1 MFFLFKQKTAY
12 EMRISDWSSDVCS
25 SDLLVVAKTDKAHE
39 GLATQFAAHSIDRR
53 YYAIVSGRPSPLS
66 GSVNAWIGRSSHDRK
81 KMAAQHEGRGKH
93 AITHYEVREILNDAA
108 LIECRLETGR
118 THQVR
123 VHMAHI
129 GHALLGDPAY
139 GRARKT
145 HRPLLEKLGFQ
156 RQALH
161 AARLGF
167 IHPVNSV
174 AMAFTSEIPAD
185 MQELLRHLRV

>member
-1 MFFLFKQKTAY
+1 
-12 EMRISDWSSDVCS
+12 MRISDWSSDVCS
-25 SDLLVVAKTDKAHE
+25 SDL
-39 GLATQFAAHSIDRR
+39 FAAHSIDRR

-118 THQVR
+118 TPQVR

-129 GHALLGDPAY
+129 GHALLGEI
-139 GRARKT
+139 GRA
-145 HRPLLEKLGFQ
+145 H
-156 RQALH
+156 
-161 AARLGF
+161 
-167 IHPVNSV
+167 V
-174 AMAFTSEIPAD
+174 
-185 MQELLRHLRV
+185 

>member
-1 MFFLFKQKTAY
+1 MHKTAY
-12 EMRISDWSSDVCS
+12 DLRISDWKSYVCS
-25 SDLLVVAKTDKAHE
+25 SAP
-39 GLATQFAAHSIDRR
+39 
-53 YYAIVSGRPSPLS
+53 PSPLS

-139 GRARKT
+139 ERARKT
-145 HRPLLEKLGFQ
+145 HRPLLEKVGFT
-156 RQALH
+156 RQAL
-161 AARLGF
+161 
-167 IHPVNSV
+167 NSAV
-174 AMAFTSEIPAD
+174 IG
-185 MQELLRHLRV
+185 QNGRRGG

>member
-1 MFFLFKQKTAY
+1 MSCYVLLFFKQKTAY

-25 SDLLVVAKTDKAHE
+25 SDL
-39 GLATQFAAHSIDRR
+39 
-53 YYAIVSGRPSPLS
+53 AIVSGRPSPLS

-93 AITHYEVREILNDAA
+93 AIKHYEVREILNDAA

-129 GHALLGDPAY
+129 GHALLGDAAY

-145 HRPLLEKLGFQ
+145 HRPLLEQLGFQ
-156 RQALH
+156 RQA
-161 AARLGF
+161 
-167 IHPVNSV
+167 
-174 AMAFTSEIPAD
+174 
-185 MQELLRHLRV
+185 